1 MTSDRAMQRI
11 AAATLA
17 LLPLGGW
24 AFDIRVPEPELSLA
38 VPGVPTIALQERPA
52 TVPPGRRILT
62 GRDATFQVELSLAPQ
77 AGETSARV
85 CAGQFLRTLVAAPG
99 MPSRDSIYR
108 APLDAQTFLVIYAL
122 GDERQPTL
130 HAHIVS
136 AAGHSHCADA
146 HFSRAAAPGEDID
159 AWRTTFTSAR
169 VTLPA
174 R

>member
-1 MTSDRAMQRI
+1 MRLTLVLLRSVV
-11 AAATLA
+11 AAVG
-17 LLPLGGW
+17 LLPLAGW

-38 VPGVPTIALQERPA
+38 VPGVPAITLQERPA
-52 TVPPGRRILT
+52 TVPPGRRLLS
-62 GRDATFQVELSLAPQ
+62 GRDATFQVELALAPQ
-77 AGETSARV
+77 SGETSARV
-85 CAGQFLRTLVAAPG
+85 CAGKFLRTLVAAPG
-99 MPSRDSIYR
+99 MPPRDSIYR

-136 AAGHSHCADA
+136 AAGRSHCADA